1 MQGSICFLL
10 AFFFRE
16 PTVAPPA
23 DENAEDN
30 PVGKL
35 QEHCMK
41 NRWQPPY
48 YETENAT
55 GLPHEKIF
63 TIVCFVG
70 DFTTTGYITIFLS
83 LFNVLLFNNKYV
95 SLI

>member
-1 MQGSICFLL
+1 MFARKAQFL
-10 AFFFRE
+10 FVFCRE
-16 PTVAPPA
+16 PAVAPPA

-70 DFTTTGYITIFLS
+70 DFTTTGWNRFYFILS
-83 LFNVLLFNNKYV
+83 KLFKTLLQDD
-95 SLI
+95 S